1 MISRVGG
8 YLNVAILIA
17 MEIIVK
23 ITTGSKF
30 PLITYRAGINW
41 FTQPK
46 MPVIWR

>member
-1 MISRVGG
+1 MSNVGE

-23 ITTGSKF
+23 ITTDSKF
-30 PLITYRAGINW
+30 PAITYRAGINW

-46 MPVIWR
+46 MPVI